1 MTAGR
6 TPTPRPR
13 RAGSSETV
21 LSVQLVGATSFVPPA
36 DVPWQTDADGGQ
48 ALAEFAGRACYQS
61 WSKPVPATAT
71 NAGYLRH
78 ILQVGH
84 LSVLEHASATF
95 YITGVSRGL
104 AHELIRHR
112 HLSVSELS
120 QRHQPA
126 AEVVVPTA
134 IDRDPELRE
143 LFVSATDAARETY
156 AAVLAA
162 LEARIESAPAGT
174 LNHKQ
179 ARQAA
184 RAVLAHATPTALV
197 VTGNLRAWRHFV
209 GMRASDAADTEI
221 RALAVALLRQLTG
234 VAPHAFADFRISPL
248 PDGSETAASPLIG
261 EG

>member
-1 MTAGR
+1 
-6 TPTPRPR
+6 
-13 RAGSSETV
+13 V
-21 LSVQLVGATSFVPPA
+21 LAVRLVGATSFHPPA
-36 DVPWQTDADGGQ
+36 EVPWETDAEGGQ

-61 WSKPVPATAT
+61 WSKPVPSTAT

-95 YITGVSRGL
+95 YITGVSRAL

-120 QRHQPA
+120 QRHEPA
-126 AEVVVPTA
+126 ADVVIPAAVE
-134 IDRDPELRE
+134 RDPALRE
-143 LFVSATDAARETY
+143 LFLSTTDAARKAY
-156 AAVLAA
+156 VAILSA
-162 LEARIESAPAGT
+162 LEGQIETAPAGT
-174 LNHKQ
+174 LNRKQ

-184 RAVLAHATPTALV
+184 RSVLAHATPTVLV

-221 RALAVALLRQLTG
+221 RALAVALLRELQE
-234 VAPHAFADFRISPL
+234 VAPHAFADFRISLL